1 LIDVAEIADIV
12 ADEFGLSLEIS
23 APDRRANFP
32 AWQSVSGVVAALA
45 HARGDKV
52 IGISGSQGSGKSTL
66 AEIVCADLE
75 ARACKPVV
83 CSLDDFYLTHEA
95 RERLAR
101 DVHPLLLTRGVPGTH
116 DWQWLENV
124 LQTVQDHGGSVQLPR
139 FDKGLD
145 DRIGS
150 VEATPGMLI
159 LEGWCVGV
167 TPQPEQALATACNRL
182 EAEDDEQGIWRN
194 WVNAQITQHYLNLWA
209 HVDLWIHLRVPSFD
223 QVLKWRSLQ
232 ELQIPAEHRMDSA
245 AIERFIQH
253 YERLTRW
260 MWQQPAMGPGLIID
274 LDEQHDVSGLKVKN
288 GSQI

>member
-1 LIDVAEIADIV
+1 MVGIV
-12 ADEFGLSLEIS
+12 ADEFGRSLEVS
-23 APDRRANFP
+23 APGRRSSFP
-32 AWQSVSGVVAALA
+32 AWQSVSSVVAALA

-75 ARACKPVV
+75 VRACAPVV
-83 CSLDDFYLTHEA
+83 CSLDDFYLSHEA

-116 DWQWLENV
+116 DWQWLESV
-124 LQTVQDHGGSVQLPR
+124 LKTVQGHGGSVQLPR

-145 DRIGS
+145 DRVGS
-150 VEATPGMLI
+150 VEVTPGLLI

-167 TPQPEQALATACNRL
+167 TPQPEQALAVACNRL

-194 WVNAQITQHYLNLWA
+194 WVNAQIAQHYLDLWA

-223 QVLKWRSLQ
+223 QVLKWRSQQ
-232 ELQIPAEHRMDSA
+232 ELQIPVEHRMDSA

-274 LDEQHDVSGLKVKN
+274 LDEEHNVTGLKVKN
-288 GSQI
+288 CSQI